1 MCRSWSRISTLS
13 IPSPISK
20 NRRFLHGHSTDS
32 SQIGHFTTID
42 KELGEAINIDLKKRD
57 AENKRHEQ
65 LPGVIAGGQDRSG
78 FVPPTVPDP
87 ATNIDPDTN
96 KAV

>member
-1 MCRSWSRISTLS
+1 M
-13 IPSPISK
+13 K

-32 SQIGHFTTID
+32 SRIDHFTTID
-42 KELGEAINIDLKKRD
+42 EKLGKAIKDELAKRD
-57 AENKRHEQ
+57 AENRKHEK
-65 LPGVIAGGQDRSG
+65 LPGVIAGGQDRAG

-87 ATNIDPDTN
+87 ATNVDPDTN